1 MQIISVI
8 PYEYKFLVIKDNN
21 KFYWFEHSWYDERGI
36 HEYQDLNELFNE
48 QKDLFIINENYS
60 LLDTAFYICRGG
72 WPLSLVNDR
81 NKALKITSNYCS
93 TLFEFENS
101 KNNLEDFM
109 KMLKKFL
116 VAAVVLI
123 ASCAAAFAFDSSNII
138 EMEKIDNVSRKEFE
152 QLFGD
157 QDAIDE
163 FIDEM
168 ITEMRTDEFAVTSM
182 GLIDVD
188 QIDDEDEELLELI
201 ADGARILLSAE
212 DVISEVA
219 ECCFYKLLSI
229 GKKSDVFETFNCEDS
244 NSNKVLEQLRVK
256 SLTAD
261 ELVRLTSISYTEL
274 SVLLSELEIKGDLVV
289 ERGKYSLTR

>member
-1 MQIISVI
+1 
-8 PYEYKFLVIKDNN
+8 
-21 KFYWFEHSWYDERGI
+21 
-36 HEYQDLNELFNE
+36 
-48 QKDLFIINENYS
+48 
-60 LLDTAFYICRGG
+60 
-72 WPLSLVNDR
+72 
-81 NKALKITSNYCS
+81 
-93 TLFEFENS
+93 
-101 KNNLEDFM
+101 M

-201 ADGARILLSAE
+201 ADGMIA
-212 DVISEVA
+212 
-219 ECCFYKLLSI
+219 
-229 GKKSDVFETFNCEDS
+229 KKAKKNDVFVTF
-244 NSNKVLEQLRVK
+244 VLVEVDEVEQFFGGR
-256 SLTAD
+256 
-261 ELVRLTSISYTEL
+261 
-274 SVLLSELEIKGDLVV
+274 LVV
-289 ERGKYSLTR
+289 SHYISSKDVEHVMFSYGAMVR